1 MPYIGNP
8 IILTTA
14 AKQVDASATFHRV
27 IATIVMTGIQSA
39 GEMTRQQSI
48 PVTELG
54 QTIQFDIAPT
64 LRAYAANFVYT
75 TVQTGLP
82 VVVPDIV
89 AHVTFHDEY
98 MVAGRL
104 HNSAER
110 NPSEVDTVTASLGKY
125 SDFER
130 LTSSLSGALSLK
142 PTSAQCPQILAV
154 PSLYA
159 VPTPA
164 TERVLRSSV
173 GVQVVLSTNRRPVLG
188 NELTYVV
195 PMTDNV
201 VQFQF
206 VNSRGMVETAHAFC
220 AYKEDFKG
228 TSQTYIRA
236 VPETLTDFSHRL
248 TVHEEGHV
256 SLSVSSGY
264 CSQDWARWWAFEF
277 CRAKRH
283 WMYLSGAWV
292 PCSISLKDG
301 TTIYDQSKAE
311 LPHIDFEVIPDIDGL
326 LPL

>member
-27 IATIVMTGIQSA
+27 IATIVMTGIQSV
-39 GEMTRQQSI
+39 GEMTKQQSM

-54 QTIQFDIAPT
+54 QTLQFDIAPT
-64 LRAYAANFVYT
+64 LRAYAAHFVYT

-98 MVAGRL
+98 MLSGRL

-110 NPSEVDTVTASLGKY
+110 NPTEGDTVTASLGKY

-130 LTSSLSGALSLK
+130 MKASFSGALSLK
-142 PTSAQCPQILAV
+142 PTSALCPQLVAA

-164 TERVLRSSV
+164 TAQVPRSSV
-173 GVQVVLSTNRRPVLG
+173 GVQVVLSGDRRPVLG
-188 NELTYVV
+188 NELSYVV
-195 PMTDNV
+195 PMSDNV

-206 VNSRGMVETAHAFC
+206 VNSRGMIETAHAFC
-220 AYKEDFKG
+220 SYKEDFKG

-236 VPETLTDFSHRL
+236 IPETLTDFSRRL
-248 TVHEEGHV
+248 TVHDEGHA
-256 SLSVSSGY
+256 SLAVSSGY

-283 WMYLSGAWV
+283 WMYLSGVWV

-301 TTIYDQSKAE
+301 YTICDHAKAE
-311 LPHIDFEVIPDIDGL
+311 LPHIDFEVTPDIDGML
-326 LPL
+326 LH